1 MNDRPD
7 KIRNVP
13 LKGTP
18 GKAILITGT
27 DTGVG
32 KTYVACLLGRRL
44 REAGIDVRPLKP
56 VESGCLPGPDGRP
69 HPADAAALRD
79 AVAPGLALSAVCLY
93 ALAAPLSPHL
103 SAEAAGISVDPER
116 VLRSVAD
123 AAKASGTVLVEGAG
137 GIAVEIRA
145 GYSFADL
152 ARDLSLPVLVVA
164 GNRLGVLNHLK
175 LTIRCLESERIR
187 LFGVVLSDL
196 SPDPFPAREPNEAEV
211 RRIAGDRW
219 LGRVPFGVSAL
230 PDGIFSRFREFVLS
244 L

>member
-1 MNDRPD
+1 M
-7 KIRNVP
+7 
-13 LKGTP
+13 

-32 KTYVACLLGRRL
+32 KTYVARLLGKRL

-56 VESGCLPGPDGRP
+56 VESACVPGPDGRP

-79 AVAPGLALSAVCLY
+79 AIAPGLPLSAVCLY

-103 SAEAAGISVDPER
+103 SAEAAGVPVDPER
-116 VLRSVAD
+116 VRRWVTD
-123 AAKASGTVLVEGAG
+123 AAKASDMVLVEGAG
-137 GIAVEIRA
+137 GIAVEIRE

-175 LTIRCLESERIR
+175 LTMRYVESEGIR
-187 LFGVVLSDL
+187 LLGVVLSDL
-196 SPDPFPAREPNEAEV
+196 SPDAFPAREPNEREV

-219 LGRVPFGVSAL
+219 LGRLPFAASSL
-230 PDGIFSRFREFVLS
+230 PDEIFSRFREFTLS
-244 L
+244 P

>member
-1 MNDRPD
+1 M
-7 KIRNVP
+7 
-13 LKGTP
+13 

-32 KTYVACLLGRRL
+32 KTYVACLLGKRL

-79 AVAPGLALSAVCLY
+79 AVAPMLPLSEVCLY

-103 SAEAAGISVDPER
+103 SAEAAGVAVDPER
-116 VLRSVAD
+116 VRRSVTD
-123 AAKASGTVLVEGAG
+123 AARASGMVLVEGAG
-137 GIAVEIRA
+137 GIAVEIRE

-175 LTIRCLESERIR
+175 LTIGCLESEGIR
-187 LFGVVLSDL
+187 LAGVVLSDV
-196 SPDPFPAREPNEAEV
+196 SPDRFPAREPNEAEV

-219 LGRVPFGVSAL
+219 LGRVPFAAPTV
-230 PDGIFSRFREFVLS
+230 PQEIFSRVREFALFP
-244 L
+244 